1 MTAVIDRKLIH
12 HRQVVCL
19 GYERSDGLWDIE
31 GTVTDR
37 KPFPI
42 WIEERGT
49 VVTDEPIHEMTLRI
63 AVDRTLQIHEV
74 EVRVNRSPYRVCP
87 AISHAYQQLVGLRI
101 GSGFSLK
108 IKRLFQ
114 GVEGCT
120 HLTELLGPMATTA
133 FQALWDK
140 LIDVDQP
147 SSGKTGARFALNGCH
162 ALRADGELV
171 RLYFSDSVDVQR

>member
-31 GTVTDR
+31 GSVTDR

-42 WIEERGT
+42 WIEERGA
-49 VVTDEPIHEMTLRI
+49 VMADEPIHEMTMRI
-63 AVDRTLQIHEV
+63 AVDRTLQIHEA
-74 EVRVNRSPYRVCP
+74 EVRVSNSPYRVCP
-87 AISHAYQQLVGLRI
+87 AISIAYQQLIGLRI
-101 GSGFSLK
+101 GPGFSLK
-108 IKRLFQ
+108 IKHMFR
-114 GVEGCT
+114 GIEGCT

-133 FQALWDK
+133 YQALWDQ
-140 LIDVDQP
+140 LIDVEQQN
-147 SSGKTGARFALNGCH
+147 SGKAAVRYALNGCH
-162 ALRADGELV
+162 ALNADGELV